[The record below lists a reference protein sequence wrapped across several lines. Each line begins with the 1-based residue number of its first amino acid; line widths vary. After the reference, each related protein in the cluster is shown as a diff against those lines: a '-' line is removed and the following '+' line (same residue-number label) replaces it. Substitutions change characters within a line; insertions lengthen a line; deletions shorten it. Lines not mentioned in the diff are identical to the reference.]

1 MKPHDSPPR
10 RGFALP
16 MTILVVVSLL
26 IMVIGLIAMLSLER
40 KTARSFSHAARA
52 EMALDSG
59 LNDAISTLTEIAS
72 KDDTLTFRLEDP
84 KTPLKSIN
92 SIERQQFFTY
102 GAIYNNP
109 TSSWRVIPFV
119 SGMQETTSKAAAP
132 KPNGPDTDVLVKKL
146 EESMADIKDLGRL
159 ADNDVNI
166 PRAKWVE
173 LPQPPNTP
181 KSPSDYKIRYAWWV
195 EDLNGRLDGRTNGAE
210 PRKYGLNT
218 NELGI
223 YTIFNKT
230 APDDVAGPE
239 DKLIEKRLNLLT
251 SASTRLVL
259 DPGEA
264 NKIEPYLT
272 YSPVPANPA
281 IEPLPIVPQG
291 FGYADAGKPMMD
303 LNEAVATNDVAG
315 LANKITSNLPGFI
328 SDLRVGG
335 FKYSGQD
342 YTKTLAANM
351 IDYADTDSD
360 ATTGTGYRGVDCY
373 PFVNEMFDRY
383 EWLAS
388 SSKTTVDIKVSTYVE
403 LWNPNQ
409 IKTPEGKAQ
418 FENVNVMTVTIPPGG
433 QGKFST
439 VVYPVVTV
447 PEIAPNGFKVLLMG
461 EKTYNFPRGAFE
473 PGTLVFPTINTNNF
487 KFRWNGILVDTAR
500 GGVQRQGSNLT
511 QGASNRKWKGNAS
524 PAQET
529 TTGQAGDPRAT
540 LYIGA
545 GTGEGFGSRGFIYNN
560 TYASNTS
567 WGGRSLKRGIS
578 TPEHNEVK
586 ISTWPDRGTD
596 STPGNAS
603 GDDGKLPTG
612 VIPVLPQP
620 KMAPNFI
627 SNEGYYASAAELG
640 NIFDPSQW
648 SAVEKAS
655 STANA
660 ESGGGYTLAIG
671 RPEFGQFDK
680 EGRRSA
686 QLLDLFYAKLPN
698 SVLNTIPQNSIGTKI
713 NVNTASREVLR
724 TLVAG
729 VKLEDDPQQNTL
741 RPPSQSI
748 IGDLF
753 ADAVIATRNYAPLRG
768 PSDLALVKADPTV
781 ARNYATGASVK
792 PLGEPFF
799 GSRYSYP
806 SGAPPDTWDDAG
818 REELFR
824 KVMNMVSFQGK
835 TFRIVVAGEVVDNAG
850 TVLGKTTKEI
860 HLMFEPERDNN
871 GALVA
876 NGTLKIRK
884 LYEKSF

>member
-1 MKPHDSPPR
+1 MKPEISISAPR

-40 KTARSFSHAARA
+40 KTARSYSHAARA

-59 LNDAISTLTEIAS
+59 LNDAMTTLGQITS
-72 KDDTLTFRLEDP
+72 RDDSLVFRMEDP
-84 KTPLKSIN
+84 DEPLKTIDN
-92 SIERQQFFTY
+92 VERQQFFTY
-102 GAIYNNP
+102 GSVFQNNA
-109 TSSWRVIPFV
+109 WRVIPLF
-119 SGMQETTSKAAAP
+119 SGLQEKNTTPVTSK
-132 KPNGPDTDVLVKKL
+132 PNSPNTDTLKTDLK
-146 EESMADIKDLGRL
+146 SIIGDIKTLGRMSETDL
-159 ADNDVNI
+159 NI

-173 LPQPPNTP
+173 LPRPA
-181 KSPSDYKIRYAWWV
+181 SAGPSELKVRYAWWV
-195 EDLNGRLDGRTNGAE
+195 EDLSGRIDGRTNGSQ
-210 PRKYGLNT
+210 PRKMGLNT
-218 NELGI
+218 NELGV
-223 YTIFNKT
+223 YTIFKNNEQ
-230 APDDVAGPE
+230 DDPIGGPE
-239 DKLIEKRLNLLT
+239 DELVKNRLNLLT
-251 SASTRLVL
+251 AASSRIVL
-259 DPGEA
+259 SPDEA
-264 NKIEPYLT
+264 NKITPYLT
-272 YSPVPANPA
+272 YSLAPANPNV
-281 IEPLPIVPQG
+281 EPLPVIPQG
-291 FGYADAGKPMMD
+291 FGYADAGGPMMD
-303 LNEAVATNDVAG
+303 LNEAVTGKDVDG
-315 LANKITSNLPGFI
+315 LSAMITRNLPGFT

-342 YTKTLAANM
+342 YTKTLAANI

-360 ATTGTGYRGVDCY
+360 ATKGTSYRGVDCY
-373 PFVNEMFDRY
+373 PFVNEMYDRY
-383 EWLAS
+383 EWLSS
-388 SSKTTVDIKVSTYVE
+388 SSKTTVDIKVSTYIE

-409 IKTPEGKAQ
+409 IKTPAGKAQ
-418 FENVNVMTVTIPPGG
+418 FENVNIMAVTIPPGG

-439 VVYPVVTV
+439 VVYPVVNV
-447 PEIAPNGFKVLLMG
+447 PEIAPNGFWVGLMG

-473 PGTLVFPTINTNNF
+473 PGTLTFATQNNNNF
-487 KFRWNGILVDTAR
+487 KFSWNGIQVDTTR
-500 GGVQRQGSNLT
+500 GGVRRQGSNLT
-511 QGASNRKWKGNAS
+511 QGASNRKWKGNGS

-540 LYIGA
+540 PYIGG
-545 GTGEGFGSRGFIYNN
+545 GTGESLGARGYIYDN

-578 TPEHNEVK
+578 SAEHNEVK
-586 ISTWPDRGTD
+586 VSTWPDRGSD
-596 STPGNAS
+596 STAGNAA
-603 GDDGKLPTG
+603 GDDGKLPTA
-612 VIPVLPQP
+612 VIAPLPQP

-627 SNEGYYASAAELG
+627 SNAGYYVSPAELG

-648 SAVEKAS
+648 QDVEKTS
-655 STANA
+655 SAANSEA
-660 ESGGGYTLAIG
+660 GGGYTLAIG

-686 QLLDLFYAKLPN
+686 QLLDLFYAKLPGPVMDAIPVN
-698 SVLNTIPQNSIGTKI
+698 SRGMKI

-781 ARNYATGASVK
+781 ARNYATGSAK

-799 GSRYSYP
+799 GSRFSYQT
-806 SGAPPDTWDDAG
+806 GAPPNTWDDAG

-824 KVMNMVSFQGK
+824 KVINMVSFQGK
-835 TFRIVVAGEVVDNAG
+835 TFRIVVAGEVVDNVG
-850 TVLGKTTKEI
+850 NVVGKRTKEV
-860 HLMFEPERDNN
+860 HVMFEPERDNT
-871 GALVA
+871 GALVV